1 MAEYDGNGDY
11 NSYETSSDFKRKN
24 STKSDEIDDNEEE
37 SGPAAEK
44 ANEYI
49 RDLLG
54 EKVTIDHKFPNADR
68 LIDQG
73 TFFSFLNL

>member
-1 MAEYDGNGDY
+1 MAEYDGNGDNY

-24 STKSDEIDDNEEE
+24 STKSDEIDDNDEE

-44 ANEYI
+44 ATEYI

-54 EKVTIDHKFPNADR
+54 EKVTIARTIDHKFPNADR

-73 TFFSFLNL
+73 MN